1 MMFDNLSEKFTNIVQ
16 NLTSKG
22 KISEQD
28 IKTTLREVRLALL
41 EADVDFTVAKNF
53 IKSIEDKARKENVF
67 SSLTPGQTIIK
78 IVKDEMTSILGES
91 STELNKGKDFPTK
104 LMLIGLQGVG
114 KTTTA
119 AKLAL
124 HLRKLKNSVLMV
136 GCDLQRPAAVEQL
149 IQLGKELNIEV
160 CNKNNE
166 NSSPIL
172 VAKEALKYAKEK
184 RINYVIF
191 DTAGRLAIDENLMN
205 ELMEINKE
213 IDSDE
218 VLLALDAMT
227 GQDAVNSGNE
237 FNKHIPISG
246 IILTKMDGDARGGA
260 ALSMKSVTGIPI
272 KLVGTGEKPDEIEIF
287 HPDRVASRIL
297 GMGDVETL
305 IEKAQKEFN
314 IDQVKNLENKIKKNQ
329 FDLNDML
336 QQFQSI
342 KKMGSM
348 TDLLG
353 MIPGLGSMK
362 GKINSNDISDDKLKK
377 AESIIYS
384 MTPFERSNPESING
398 SRRNRIANG
407 SGTNITE
414 VNQVLNQFKQMQKM
428 IKQFSGPN
436 GKRNIM
442 QMFNKK

>member
-1 MMFDNLSEKFTNIVQ
+1 MFDNLSEKFTKIVQ

-41 EADVDFTVAKNF
+41 EADVDFTVAKKF
-53 IKSIEDKARKENVF
+53 ISSIEDKAKKENVF

-78 IVKDEMTSILGES
+78 IVKDEMTSILGEA
-91 STELNKGKDFPTK
+91 STGLNIGEDFPTK
-104 LMLIGLQGVG
+104 IMLIGLQGVG

-136 GCDLQRPAAVEQL
+136 GCDLQRPAAIEQI

-160 CNKNNE
+160 YNE
-166 NSSPIL
+166 NNQNSSAIL
-172 VAKEALKYAKEK
+172 IAKEALKYAKEK

-191 DTAGRLAIDENLMN
+191 DTAGRLAIDEELMN
-205 ELMEINKE
+205 ELMQINKE

-218 VLLALDAMT
+218 VLLTLDAMT

-237 FNKHIPISG
+237 FNKYIPISG

-260 ALSMKSVTGIPI
+260 ALSMKAVTGIPI
-272 KLVGTGEKPDEIEIF
+272 KFVGTGEKPDEIEIF

-305 IEKAQKEFN
+305 IEKAQKEFD

-353 MIPGLGSMK
+353 MVPGLGSFK
-362 GKINSNDISDDKLKK
+362 GKINSNYISDDKMKK

-384 MTPFERSNPESING
+384 MTPYERSNPESING

>member
-1 MMFDNLSEKFTNIVQ
+1 MFDNLSEKFTKIVQ

-41 EADVDFTVAKNF
+41 EADVDFTVAKKF
-53 IKSIEDKARKENVF
+53 ISSIEDKAKKENVF

-78 IVKDEMTSILGES
+78 IVKDEMTSILGEA
-91 STELNKGKDFPTK
+91 STGLNIGEDFPTK
-104 LMLIGLQGVG
+104 IMLIGLQGVG

-136 GCDLQRPAAVEQL
+136 GCDLQRPAAIEQI

-160 CNKNNE
+160 YNE
-166 NSSPIL
+166 NNQNSSAIL
-172 VAKEALKYAKEK
+172 IAKEALKYAKEK

-191 DTAGRLAIDENLMN
+191 DTAGRLAIDEELMN
-205 ELMEINKE
+205 ELMQINKE

-218 VLLALDAMT
+218 VLLTLDAMT

-237 FNKHIPISG
+237 FNKYIPISG

-260 ALSMKSVTGIPI
+260 ALSMKAVTGIPI
-272 KLVGTGEKPDEIEIF
+272 KFVGTGEKPDEIEIF

-305 IEKAQKEFN
+305 IEKAQKEFD

-353 MIPGLGSMK
+353 MVPGLGSLK
-362 GKINSNDISDDKLKK
+362 GKINSNDISDDKMKK

-384 MTPFERSNPESING
+384 MTPYERSNPESING

>member
-1 MMFDNLSEKFTNIVQ
+1 MMFENLSEKFTGIVQ
-16 NLTSKG
+16 SLTSKG

-28 IKTTLREVRLALL
+28 IKSTLREVRLALL
-41 EADVDFTVAKNF
+41 EADVDFKVAKNF
-53 IKSIEDKARKENVF
+53 IKTIEDKAQKENVF

-78 IVKDEMTSILGES
+78 IVKDEMTSILGEA
-91 STELNKGKDFPTK
+91 STALNKGNEFPTK
-104 LMLIGLQGVG
+104 IMLVGLQGVG
-114 KTTTA
+114 KTTSA
-119 AKLAL
+119 AKLGL
-124 HLRKLKNSVLMV
+124 HLRKLKNSILMV

-149 IQLGKELNIEV
+149 KQLGKELNIEV
-160 CNKNNE
+160 YSEKNE
-166 NSSPIL
+166 KSSAVI
-172 VAKEALKYAKEK
+172 VAKNALKYAKK
-184 RINYVIF
+184 QKINYVIF
-191 DTAGRLAIDENLMN
+191 DTAGRLGIDEELMN
-205 ELMEINKE
+205 ELKE
-213 IDSDE
+213 IHKVIDPNE
-218 VLLALDAMT
+218 VLLTLDAMT
-227 GQDAVNSGNE
+227 GQDAVNSGKE

-272 KLVGTGEKPDEIEIF
+272 KLVGTGEKSDQIEIF
-287 HPDRVASRIL
+287 YPDRIASRIL

-305 IEKAQKEFN
+305 IEKAQKEFDV
-314 IDQVKNLENKIKKNQ
+314 DQVKNLENKIKKNQ

-353 MIPGLGSMK
+353 MVPGLGSLK
-362 GKINSNDISDDKLKK
+362 GKINPNDMSDDKMKK

-384 MTPFERSNPESING
+384 MTPYERSHPELING
-398 SRRNRIANG
+398 SRRNRIALG

-428 IKQFSGPN
+428 IKQFSGPG

>member
-1 MMFDNLSEKFTNIVQ
+1 MFDNLSEKFTKIVQ

-28 IKTTLREVRLALL
+28 IKATLREVRLALL
-41 EADVDFTVAKNF
+41 EADVDFTVAKKF
-53 IKSIEDKARKENVF
+53 ISSIEDKAKKENVF

-78 IVKDEMTSILGES
+78 IVKDEMTSILGEA
-91 STELNKGKDFPTK
+91 STGLNIGEDFPTK
-104 LMLIGLQGVG
+104 IMLIGLQGVG

-136 GCDLQRPAAVEQL
+136 GCDLQRPAAIEQI

-160 CNKNNE
+160 YNE
-166 NSSPIL
+166 NNQNSSAIL
-172 VAKEALKYAKEK
+172 IAKEALKYAKEK

-191 DTAGRLAIDENLMN
+191 DTAGRLAIDEELMN
-205 ELMEINKE
+205 ELMQINKE

-218 VLLALDAMT
+218 VLLTLDAMT

-237 FNKHIPISG
+237 FNKYIPISG

-260 ALSMKSVTGIPI
+260 ALSMKAVTGIPI
-272 KLVGTGEKPDEIEIF
+272 KFVGTGEKPDEIEIF

-305 IEKAQKEFN
+305 IEKAQKEFD

-353 MIPGLGSMK
+353 MVPGLGSLK
-362 GKINSNDISDDKLKK
+362 GKINSNDISDDKMKK

-384 MTPFERSNPESING
+384 MTPYERSNPESING

>member
-1 MMFDNLSEKFTNIVQ
+1 MFDNLSEKFTKIVQ

-28 IKTTLREVRLALL
+28 IKATLREVRLALL
-41 EADVDFTVAKNF
+41 EADVDFTVAKQF
-53 IKSIEDKARKENVF
+53 ISSIEDKAKKENVF

-78 IVKDEMTSILGES
+78 IVKDEMTSILGEA
-91 STELNKGKDFPTK
+91 STGLNIGEDFPTK
-104 LMLIGLQGVG
+104 IMLIGLQGVG

-136 GCDLQRPAAVEQL
+136 GCDLQRPAAIEQI

-160 CNKNNE
+160 YNE
-166 NSSPIL
+166 NNQNSSAIL
-172 VAKEALKYAKEK
+172 IAKEALKYAKEK

-191 DTAGRLAIDENLMN
+191 DTAGRLAIDEELMN
-205 ELMEINKE
+205 ELMQINKE

-218 VLLALDAMT
+218 VLLTLDAMT

-237 FNKHIPISG
+237 FNKYIPISG

-260 ALSMKSVTGIPI
+260 ALSMKAVTGIPI
-272 KLVGTGEKPDEIEIF
+272 KFVGTGEKPDEIEIF

-305 IEKAQKEFN
+305 IEKAQKEFD

-353 MIPGLGSMK
+353 MVPGLGSLK
-362 GKINSNDISDDKLKK
+362 GKINSNDISDDKMKK

-384 MTPFERSNPESING
+384 MTPYERSNPESING

>member
-1 MMFDNLSEKFTNIVQ
+1 MFDNLSEKFTNIVQ

-41 EADVDFTVAKNF
+41 EADVDFTVAKKF
-53 IKSIEDKARKENVF
+53 ISSIEDKAKKENVF

-78 IVKDEMTSILGES
+78 IVKDEMTSILGEA
-91 STELNKGKDFPTK
+91 STELNKGEDFPTK
-104 LMLIGLQGVG
+104 IMLIGLQGVG

-136 GCDLQRPAAVEQL
+136 GCDLQRPAAVEQI

-160 CNKNNE
+160 YNE
-166 NSSPIL
+166 NNQNSSAIL
-172 VAKEALKYAKEK
+172 IAKEALKYAKEK

-191 DTAGRLAIDENLMN
+191 DTAGRLAIDEELMN
-205 ELMEINKE
+205 ELMQINKE

-237 FNKHIPISG
+237 FNKYIPISG

-260 ALSMKSVTGIPI
+260 ALSMKAVTGIPI
-272 KLVGTGEKPDEIEIF
+272 KFVGTGEKPDEIEIF

-305 IEKAQKEFN
+305 IEKAQKEFD

-353 MIPGLGSMK
+353 MVPGLGSLK
-362 GKINSNDISDDKLKK
+362 GKINSNDISDDKMKK

-384 MTPFERSNPESING
+384 MTPYERSNPESING

-407 SGTNITE
+407 SGTNITD

>member
-1 MMFDNLSEKFTNIVQ
+1 MFDSLSEKFTNIVQ

-41 EADVDFTVAKNF
+41 EADVDFTVAKKF
-53 IKSIEDKARKENVF
+53 ISSIEDKAKKENVF

-78 IVKDEMTSILGES
+78 IVKDEMTSILGEA
-91 STELNKGKDFPTK
+91 STELNKGEDFPTK
-104 LMLIGLQGVG
+104 IMLIGLQGVG

-136 GCDLQRPAAVEQL
+136 GCDLQRPAAVEQI

-160 CNKNNE
+160 YNE
-166 NSSPIL
+166 NNQNSSAIL
-172 VAKEALKYAKEK
+172 IAKEALKYAKEK

-191 DTAGRLAIDENLMN
+191 DTAGRLAIDEELMN
-205 ELMEINKE
+205 ELMQINKE

-218 VLLALDAMT
+218 VLLTLDAMT

-237 FNKHIPISG
+237 FNKYIPISG

-260 ALSMKSVTGIPI
+260 ALSMKAVTGIPI
-272 KLVGTGEKPDEIEIF
+272 KFVGTGEKPDEIEIF

-305 IEKAQKEFN
+305 IEKAQKEFD

-353 MIPGLGSMK
+353 MVPGLGSLK
-362 GKINSNDISDDKLKK
+362 GKINSNDISDDKMKK

-384 MTPFERSNPESING
+384 MTPYERSNPESING

-428 IKQFSGPN
+428 IKQFSSPN

>member
-1 MMFDNLSEKFTNIVQ
+1 MFDNLSEKFTKIVQ

-41 EADVDFTVAKNF
+41 EADVDFTVAKKF
-53 IKSIEDKARKENVF
+53 ISSIEDKAKKENVF

-78 IVKDEMTSILGES
+78 IVKDEMTSILGEA
-91 STELNKGKDFPTK
+91 STGLNIGEDFPTK
-104 LMLIGLQGVG
+104 IMLIGLQGVG

-136 GCDLQRPAAVEQL
+136 GCDLQRPAAIEQI

-160 CNKNNE
+160 YNENNE
-166 NSSPIL
+166 NSSAIL
-172 VAKEALKYAKEK
+172 IAKEALKYAKEK

-191 DTAGRLAIDENLMN
+191 DTAGRLAIDEELMN
-205 ELMEINKE
+205 ELMQINKE

-218 VLLALDAMT
+218 VLLTLDAMT

-237 FNKHIPISG
+237 FNKYIPISV

-260 ALSMKSVTGIPI
+260 ALSMKAVTGIPI
-272 KLVGTGEKPDEIEIF
+272 KFVGTGEKPDEIEIF

-305 IEKAQKEFN
+305 IEKAQKEFD

-353 MIPGLGSMK
+353 MVPGLGSLK
-362 GKINSNDISDDKLKK
+362 GKINSNDISDDKMKK

-384 MTPFERSNPESING
+384 MTPYERSNPESING

>member
-1 MMFDNLSEKFTNIVQ
+1 MFDNLSEKFTKIVQ

-41 EADVDFTVAKNF
+41 EADVDFTVAKKF
-53 IKSIEDKARKENVF
+53 ISSIEDKAKKENVF

-78 IVKDEMTSILGES
+78 IVKDEMTSILGEA
-91 STELNKGKDFPTK
+91 STEINKGEDFPTK
-104 LMLIGLQGVG
+104 IMLIGLQGVG

-160 CNKNNE
+160 YNE
-166 NSSPIL
+166 NNQNLSPIL
-172 VAKEALKYAKEK
+172 VAKKALEYAKEK

-191 DTAGRLAIDENLMN
+191 DTAGRLAIDEELMN
-205 ELMEINKE
+205 ELMQINKE

-305 IEKAQKEFN
+305 IEKAQKEFDV
-314 IDQVKNLENKIKKNQ
+314 DQVKNLENKIKKNQ

-353 MIPGLGSMK
+353 MVPGLGSLK
-362 GKINSNDISDDKLKK
+362 GKINSNDISDDKMKK

-384 MTPFERSNPESING
+384 MTPYERSNPESING

>member
-28 IKTTLREVRLALL
+28 IKSTLREVRLALL
-41 EADVDFTVAKNF
+41 EADVDFTVAKKF
-53 IKSIEDKARKENVF
+53 ITSIEDKAKKENVF

-78 IVKDEMTSILGES
+78 IVKDEMTSILGEA
-91 STELNKGKDFPTK
+91 STELNKGNDFPTK
-104 LMLIGLQGVG
+104 IMLIGLQGVG
-114 KTTTA
+114 KTTTV
-119 AKLAL
+119 AKLGL

-136 GCDLQRPAAVEQL
+136 GCDLQRPAAIEQL
-149 IQLGKELNIEV
+149 VQLGKELNIEV
-160 CNKNNE
+160 YNENNQ
-166 NSSPIL
+166 NSSPVL
-172 VAKEALKYAKEK
+172 VAKKALKYAKEK

-191 DTAGRLAIDENLMN
+191 DTAGRLAIDEELMN
-205 ELMEINKE
+205 ELKEINKE

-237 FNKHIPISG
+237 FNNHIPISG

-305 IEKAQKEFN
+305 IEKAQKEFD
-314 IDQVKNLENKIKKNQ
+314 IDQVKNLESKIKKNQ

-353 MIPGLGSMK
+353 MVPGLGSLK
-362 GKINSNDISDDKLKK
+362 GKINSNDISDDKMKK

-384 MTPFERSNPESING
+384 MTSYERSNPESING

>member
-1 MMFDNLSEKFTNIVQ
+1 MFDNLSEKFTKIVQ

-41 EADVDFTVAKNF
+41 EADVDFTVAKKF
-53 IKSIEDKARKENVF
+53 ISSIEDKAKKENVF

-78 IVKDEMTSILGES
+78 IVKDEMTSILGEA
-91 STELNKGKDFPTK
+91 STEINKGEDFPTK
-104 LMLIGLQGVG
+104 IMLIGLQGVG

-160 CNKNNE
+160 YNE
-166 NSSPIL
+166 NNQNLSPIL
-172 VAKEALKYAKEK
+172 VAKKALEYAKEK

-191 DTAGRLAIDENLMN
+191 DTAGRLAIDEELMN
-205 ELMEINKE
+205 ELMQINKE

-218 VLLALDAMT
+218 VLLALDAIT

-305 IEKAQKEFN
+305 IEKAQKEFDV
-314 IDQVKNLENKIKKNQ
+314 DQVKNLENKIKKNQ

-353 MIPGLGSMK
+353 MVPGLGSLK
-362 GKINSNDISDDKLKK
+362 GKINSNDISDDKMKK

-384 MTPFERSNPESING
+384 MTPYERSNPESING

>member
-1 MMFDNLSEKFTNIVQ
+1 MFDNLSEKFTKIVQ

-41 EADVDFTVAKNF
+41 EADVDFTVAKKF
-53 IKSIEDKARKENVF
+53 ISSIEDKAKKENVF

-78 IVKDEMTSILGES
+78 IVKDEMTSILGEA
-91 STELNKGKDFPTK
+91 STGLNIGEDFPTK
-104 LMLIGLQGVG
+104 IMLIGLQGVG

-136 GCDLQRPAAVEQL
+136 GCDLQRPAAIEQI

-160 CNKNNE
+160 YNE
-166 NSSPIL
+166 NNQNSSAIL
-172 VAKEALKYAKEK
+172 IAKEALKYAKEK

-191 DTAGRLAIDENLMN
+191 DTAGRLAIDEELMN
-205 ELMEINKE
+205 ELMQINKE

-218 VLLALDAMT
+218 VLLTLDAMT

-237 FNKHIPISG
+237 FNKYIPISG

-260 ALSMKSVTGIPI
+260 ALSMKAVTGIPI
-272 KLVGTGEKPDEIEIF
+272 KFVGTGEKPDEIEIF

-305 IEKAQKEFN
+305 IEKAQKEFD

-353 MIPGLGSMK
+353 MVPGLGSLK
-362 GKINSNDISDDKLKK
+362 GKINSNDISDDKMKK

-384 MTPFERSNPESING
+384 MTPYERSNPESING

-414 VNQVLNQFKQMQKM
+414 VNQVLNQFKQMQIM

>member
-1 MMFDNLSEKFTNIVQ
+1 MFDNLSEKFTKIVQ

-41 EADVDFTVAKNF
+41 EADVDFTVAKKF
-53 IKSIEDKARKENVF
+53 ISSIEDKAKKENVF

-78 IVKDEMTSILGES
+78 IVKDEMTSILGEA
-91 STELNKGKDFPTK
+91 STGLNIGEDFPTK
-104 LMLIGLQGVG
+104 IMLIGLQGVG

-136 GCDLQRPAAVEQL
+136 GCDLQRPAAIEQI

-160 CNKNNE
+160 YNE
-166 NSSPIL
+166 NNQNSSAIL
-172 VAKEALKYAKEK
+172 IAKEALKYAKEK

-191 DTAGRLAIDENLMN
+191 DTAGRLAVDEELMN
-205 ELMEINKE
+205 ELMQINKE

-218 VLLALDAMT
+218 VLLTLDAMT

-237 FNKHIPISG
+237 FNKYIPISG

-260 ALSMKSVTGIPI
+260 ALSMKAVTGIPI
-272 KLVGTGEKPDEIEIF
+272 KFVGTGEKPDEIEIF

-305 IEKAQKEFN
+305 IEKAQKEFD

-353 MIPGLGSMK
+353 MVPGLGSLK
-362 GKINSNDISDDKLKK
+362 GKINSNDISDDKMKK

-384 MTPFERSNPESING
+384 MTPYERSNPESING

>member
-1 MMFDNLSEKFTNIVQ
+1 MFDNLSEKFTKIVQ

-41 EADVDFTVAKNF
+41 EADVDFTVAKKF
-53 IKSIEDKARKENVF
+53 ISSIEDKAKKENVF

-78 IVKDEMTSILGES
+78 IVKDEMTSILGEA
-91 STELNKGKDFPTK
+91 STGLNIGEYFPTK
-104 LMLIGLQGVG
+104 IMLIGLQGVG

-136 GCDLQRPAAVEQL
+136 GCDLQRPAAIEQI

-160 CNKNNE
+160 YNE
-166 NSSPIL
+166 NNQNSSAIL
-172 VAKEALKYAKEK
+172 IAKEALKYAKEK

-191 DTAGRLAIDENLMN
+191 DTAGRLAIDEELMN
-205 ELMEINKE
+205 ELMQINKE

-218 VLLALDAMT
+218 VLLTLDAMT

-237 FNKHIPISG
+237 FNKYIPISG

-260 ALSMKSVTGIPI
+260 ALSMKAVTGIPI
-272 KLVGTGEKPDEIEIF
+272 KFVGTGEKPDEIEIF

-305 IEKAQKEFN
+305 IEKAQKEFD

-353 MIPGLGSMK
+353 MVPGLGSLK
-362 GKINSNDISDDKLKK
+362 GKINSNDISDDKMKK

-384 MTPFERSNPESING
+384 MTPYERSNPESING

>member
-1 MMFDNLSEKFTNIVQ
+1 MFDNLSEKFTGIVQ
-16 NLTSKG
+16 SLTSKG

-28 IKTTLREVRLALL
+28 IKKTLREVRLALL
-41 EADVDFTVAKNF
+41 EADVDFKVAKNF
-53 IKSIEDKARKENVF
+53 ITTIEDKAKEGNVF

-78 IVKDEMTSILGES
+78 IVKEEMTSILGEA
-91 STELNKGKDFPTK
+91 STELNKGDEFPTK
-104 LMLIGLQGVG
+104 IMLIGLQGVG

-136 GCDLQRPAAVEQL
+136 GCDLQRPAAIDQL
-149 IQLGKELNIEV
+149 KQLGRELDIEV
-160 CNKNNE
+160 FDEKNK
-166 NSSPIL
+166 NSSPAL
-172 VAKEALKYAKEK
+172 VAKNALEYANKN
-184 RINYVIF
+184 RMNYVIF
-191 DTAGRLAIDENLMN
+191 DTAGRLSIDQ
-205 ELMEINKE
+205 ELMGELKEINK
-213 IDSDE
+213 IISPDE
-218 VLLALDAMT
+218 VLLTLDAMT

-237 FNKHIPISG
+237 FNKQISVSG

-272 KLVGTGEKPDEIEIF
+272 KFVGTGEKSDQIEIF

-305 IEKAQKEFN
+305 IEKAQKEFD
-314 IDQVKNLENKIKKNQ
+314 IDQVKNLEGKIKKNQ

-353 MIPGLGSMK
+353 MVPGLGSLK
-362 GKINSNDISDDKLKK
+362 GKINPNDITDDKMKK

-384 MTPFERSNPESING
+384 MTPYERSHPESING
-398 SRRNRIANG
+398 SRRNRIALG

>member
-1 MMFDNLSEKFTNIVQ
+1 MFDNLSEKFTKIVQ

-41 EADVDFTVAKNF
+41 EADVDFTVAKKF
-53 IKSIEDKARKENVF
+53 ISSIEDKAKKENVF

-78 IVKDEMTSILGES
+78 IVKDEMTSILGEA
-91 STELNKGKDFPTK
+91 STGLNIGEDFPTK
-104 LMLIGLQGVG
+104 IMLIGLQGVG

-136 GCDLQRPAAVEQL
+136 GCDLQRPAAIDQI

-160 CNKNNE
+160 YNE
-166 NSSPIL
+166 NNQNSSAIL
-172 VAKEALKYAKEK
+172 IAKEALKYAKEK

-191 DTAGRLAIDENLMN
+191 DTAGRLAIDEELMN
-205 ELMEINKE
+205 ELMQINKE

-218 VLLALDAMT
+218 VLLTLDAMT

-237 FNKHIPISG
+237 FNKYIPISG

-260 ALSMKSVTGIPI
+260 ALSMKAVTGIPI
-272 KLVGTGEKPDEIEIF
+272 KFVGTGEKPDEIEIF

-305 IEKAQKEFN
+305 IEKAQKEFD

-353 MIPGLGSMK
+353 MVPGLGSLK
-362 GKINSNDISDDKLKK
+362 GKINSNDISDDKMKK

-384 MTPFERSNPESING
+384 MTPYERSNPESING